1 MWKNKKAPIVPVT
14 VLTGFLGSGKTT
26 LLNHIL
32 NDQTHGMKF
41 AVIENEFGDVGI
53 DENILSE
60 NVDEE
65 IIEVMNGCICCTVRG
80 DLVEALKKLH
90 KRVESFNGVII
101 ETTGLADPAPVIQ
114 TLFVDQEIEKMYKLD
129 SVITVTDAKY
139 IIERLD
145 EKKPEGVENEAVEQ
159 VVFADKVCITKNASY
174 IWNRVLHWVYLK
186 SIVLILFHLIYRS
199 FSTSVTWSRR
209 KKNSRLLNAA

>member
-1 MWKNKKAPIVPVT
+1 MNLYSQCKMLEEKKEDFSHSRAMWKNEKAPIVPVT

-65 IIEVMNGCICCTVRG
+65 VIEVMNGCICCTVRG

-114 TLFVDQEIEKMYKLD
+114 TFFVDQEIEKMYKLD

-139 IIERLD
+139 IIQRLD

-159 VVFADKVCITKNASY
+159 VVFADKVCIAKNDPY
-174 IWNRVLHWVYLK
+174 IWNRFCNEY
-186 SIVLILFHLIYRS
+186 I
-199 FSTSVTWSRR
+199 
-209 KKNSRLLNAA
+209 